1 MSEEAEKELRKYC
14 DKPINVKSNWDDRYK
29 TCTCQGFYQ
38 PYDCP
43 VHGRK

>member
-29 TCTCQGFYQ
+29 TCSLVEEYRY
-38 PYDCP
+38 PMK
-43 VHGRK
+43 VMKK